1 MPHFLLN
8 ALDISRKKPPTSGAT
23 SKNPYTLFLYKNKL
37 YKNNEAELGQKIRT
51 NLEHFEAGKCKD
63 KKNDKLYFF
72 KTRYRR
78 MTWMPSKSLKKLKK
92 LKKSKSKNKIKNK
105 INLVSLRKIYDE
117 IDSIFF
123 VYNVKMR
130 ENQRPFTGTEITIII
145 SLGVFFTING

>member
-1 MPHFLLN
+1 
-8 ALDISRKKPPTSGAT
+8 
-23 SKNPYTLFLYKNKL
+23 
-37 YKNNEAELGQKIRT
+37 
-51 NLEHFEAGKCKD
+51 
-63 KKNDKLYFF
+63 
-72 KTRYRR
+72 
-78 MTWMPSKSLKKLKK
+78 MPSKSLKKFKK

-130 ENQRPFTGTEITIII
+130 ENQRPFTGTEIAIII

>member
-1 MPHFLLN
+1 
-8 ALDISRKKPPTSGAT
+8 
-23 SKNPYTLFLYKNKL
+23 
-37 YKNNEAELGQKIRT
+37 
-51 NLEHFEAGKCKD
+51 
-63 KKNDKLYFF
+63 
-72 KTRYRR
+72 
-78 MTWMPSKSLKKLKK
+78 MPSKSLKKFKK
-92 LKKSKSKNKIKNK
+92 LKKSKPKNKIKNK

>member
-1 MPHFLLN
+1 
-8 ALDISRKKPPTSGAT
+8 
-23 SKNPYTLFLYKNKL
+23 
-37 YKNNEAELGQKIRT
+37 
-51 NLEHFEAGKCKD
+51 
-63 KKNDKLYFF
+63 
-72 KTRYRR
+72 
-78 MTWMPSKSLKKLKK
+78 MPSKSLKKLKK

-130 ENQRPFTGTEITIII
+130 ENQRPFTGTEITIRI